1 MAISSYTKDNQTL
14 YQVYVIVRG
23 KKNFRETRIEKK
35 RRGFKTE
42 TEAKQVEKKL
52 LRQIHE
58 ELQREMF
65 KGHTWRMI
73 LRKWEEHN
81 RISLNGQSN
90 SYVQDAL
97 CSINKWTRSWFDL
110 ALPDIGS
117 PEVYELFQ
125 TLSVDKKAVS
135 YQRKIKRRISEIFE
149 WAVRHKI
156 TPPFPNPLVE
166 VKFKEAEEKFPEI
179 LQKAD
184 ISTLLNKAKLY
195 SHDWYPAW
203 FTAVYSG
210 MRTGELQAL
219 EVSSVDFENNII
231 NVHSNY
237 VPAERRNPDSL
248 GFGPTKGRYW
258 RQVPMNRTLREF
270 LLKLLRVNGGGFTDP
285 RFPEKRFVL
294 PRIKMWR
301 SGHQAEILRDFC
313 DQIEIPSVCFHT
325 LRACFATHLLRQGV
339 TTALVM
345 KVAGWKNFET
355 MERYIRLSGIE
366 IAGMTDKLH
375 YGEGLEEPIAI
386 KEISIKEATSEFSGF
401 AA

>member
-1 MAISSYTKDNQTL
+1 MAISCYTQNDQIF
-14 YQVYVIVRG
+14 YQVYVIARG
-23 KKNFRETRIEKK
+23 KRNFRDTRIERK

-42 TEAKQVEKKL
+42 AEAKQTEKKL
-52 LRQIHE
+52 LRQIQE
-58 ELQREMF
+58 ELHREMF
-65 KGHTWRMI
+65 KGLTWRMI
-73 LRKWEEHN
+73 IKKWEDHN
-81 RISLNGQSN
+81 KVCLNGQSD

-97 CSINKWTRSWFDL
+97 CSINKWTDSWFDL

-117 PEVYELFQ
+117 PEVFDLFQ
-125 TLSVDKKAVS
+125 NLSAQKKAIS

-156 TPPFPNPLVE
+156 SPAFPNPLTE
-166 VKFKEAEEKFPEI
+166 IKFKEGEEKFPEI

-184 ISTLLNKAKLY
+184 ISNLLNKAKLY
-195 SHDWYPAW
+195 GHEWYPIW

-219 EVSSVDFENNII
+219 ETSSVDFESNII
-231 NVHSNY
+231 NVHSNF
-237 VPAERRNPDSL
+237 VPVERRNPETHGL
-248 GFGPTKGRYW
+248 GPTKGRYW

-270 LLKLLRVNGGGFTDP
+270 LLKLLKENNGGFTDP
-285 RFPEKRFVL
+285 KFPDKRFVF
-294 PRIKMWR
+294 PRLKMWQ

-313 DQIEIPSVCFHT
+313 GQIEIPSVCFHT

-366 IAGMTDKLH
+366 INGMTDGLN
-375 YGEGLEEPIAI
+375 YGEDIEETADLKMITV
-386 KEISIKEATSEFSGF
+386 KEAITDFNGFS
-401 AA
+401 A